1 MNIIL
6 SLEKIRNVFVNL
18 ILYVL
23 EVGVGDLVGNWRFEE
38 SAAYDVE

>member
-6 SLEKIRNVFVNL
+6 SLEKIRNVFFNL

-38 SAAYDVE
+38 STAYDVE